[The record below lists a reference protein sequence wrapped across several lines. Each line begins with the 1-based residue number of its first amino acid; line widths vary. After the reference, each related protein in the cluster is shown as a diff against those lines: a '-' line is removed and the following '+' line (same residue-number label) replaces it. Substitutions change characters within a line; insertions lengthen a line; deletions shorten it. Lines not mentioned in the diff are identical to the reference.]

1 MIFSELYGTYYNAV
15 AKILTAAVERDVP
28 LAQMRE
34 IIRSAAFEESVFEIE
49 PAITSQRWNLISKD
63 GKTDIERKPTM
74 PLTNLQKRWL
84 KAISLDKR
92 IKLFDVKF
100 DGLEDVQPLF
110 RPEDIY
116 VFDSFSDGDDYENE
130 QYVKNFRV
138 ALDAVKNNY
147 PIKIKY
153 TDRRGFASF
162 IAARPL
168 RLEYSEKDDKFRLYI
183 SGSRGM
189 STINLGRAQSCER
202 LAENVSFT
210 EKKTAPVS
218 KTVTI
223 ELVNERN
230 ALERVMLHFAHFEKQ
245 AERIDDTHYRLTIT
259 YDSDDENEMI
269 IRFLS
274 FGPFVKVVQPQ
285 RFAELI
291 KDRLYRQ
298 LDCGL

>member
-28 LAQMRE
+28 LAEMRD

-49 PAITSQRWNLISKD
+49 PAIREGRWNLISKD
-63 GKTDIERKPTM
+63 GKTNVEHKPTM
-74 PLTNLQKRWL
+74 PLTMLQKRWL

-100 DGLEDVQPLF
+100 VGLDDVQPLF

-116 VFDSFSDGDDYENE
+116 VFDRFSDGDDYENE
-130 QYVKNFRV
+130 QYIKNFRV
-138 ALDAVKNNY
+138 VLNAVKNNY
-147 PIKIKY
+147 PLKIKY
-153 TDRRGFASF
+153 VDRRGFVSF
-162 IAARPL
+162 IAARPM

-189 STINLGRAQSCER
+189 STMNLGRAEKCER
-202 LAENVSFT
+202 LSENVSFT

-218 KTVTI
+218 RNVTI
-223 ELVNERN
+223 ELVDERN

-259 YDSDDENEMI
+259 YDGDDENEMV
-269 IRFLS
+269 IRLLS
-274 FGPFVKVVQPQ
+274 FGPFVKVVQPES
-285 RFAELI
+285 FVELI

-298 LDCGL
+298 LDCEL